1 MNVKN
6 KYIIFIYQIFLLTDI
21 LKKIYQISLYL
32 SSMVM
37 STLTVCLFLL
47 YSVTDTFAQFPGSNI
62 RDEVLSLDVSDAV
75 YNANTSEFLGSKN
88 ISSTPYRITETH
100 HLDRGLLNNV
110 VNVTNRQTFLNT
122 YLSDDLLLGR
132 GNGTIE
138 TTDGQNISWISSDIG
153 RLIDNKWTFHGI
165 IFFNNTHS
173 ESLSL
178 LNNSIGLSKSIAG
191 SEPDYIWLL
200 E

>member
-1 MNVKN
+1 M
-6 KYIIFIYQIFLLTDI
+6 IISAIA
-21 LKKIYQISLYL
+21 
-32 SSMVM
+32 VG
-37 STLTVCLFLL
+37 LFLL
-47 YSVTDTFAQFPGSNI
+47 PSVTDTLAQFPQLNI
-62 RDEVLSLDVSDAV
+62 KDENVLSLNVTDAV
-75 YNANTSEFLGSKN
+75 YNSNTSGFLGSKN
-88 ISSTPYRITETH
+88 ITSTPYQITEQH
-100 HLDRGLLNNV
+100 YLDQGLLNNA
-110 VNVTNRQTFLNT
+110 VNVTNSQTYLDT

-138 TTDGQNISWISSDIG
+138 TADGQNISWISSDIG
-153 RLIDNKWTFHGI
+153 RLIDNQWTFNGLML
-165 IFFNNTHS
+165 FNNTHS

>member
-1 MNVKN
+1 MQIVITSLS
-6 KYIIFIYQIFLLTDI
+6 YLIISTITVVSQFLPHSVSDI
-21 LKKIYQISLYL
+21 L
-32 SSMVM
+32 
-37 STLTVCLFLL
+37 
-47 YSVTDTFAQFPGSNI
+47 AQFPQLNI
-62 RDEVLSLDVSDAV
+62 KDQNALSLNVNDAV

-88 ISSTPYRITETH
+88 ISLTPYRVTEQH
-100 HLDRGLLNNV
+100 YFDEGFLKNV
-110 VNVTNRQTFLNT
+110 GNVTNSQTFLNT

-138 TTDGQNISWISSDIG
+138 TADGQNISWISSDIG
-153 RLIDNKWTFHGI
+153 RLIDNQWTFYGLML
-165 IFFNNTHS
+165 FNNTHS

-178 LNNSIGLSKSIAG
+178 LNNSIGLSKSTSG

>member
-1 MNVKN
+1 M
-6 KYIIFIYQIFLLTDI
+6 QIVITSVLLD
-21 LKKIYQISLYL
+21 SL
-32 SSMVM
+32 
-37 STLTVCLFLL
+37 TITVSLFLL
-47 YSVTDTFAQFPGSNI
+47 YSVTDILAQFPQLNI
-62 RDEVLSLDVSDAV
+62 KDKNMLSLNVTDAV

-88 ISSTPYRITETH
+88 ISLTPYRITEQH
-100 HLDRGLLNNV
+100 YFDEGFLNNV
-110 VNVTNRQTFLNT
+110 GNVTNSQTFLNT

-138 TTDGQNISWISSDIG
+138 TTDGQDISWISSDIG
-153 RLIDNKWTFHGI
+153 RLIDNQWVFYGLML
-165 IFFNNTHS
+165 FNNTHS

-178 LNNSIGLSKSIAG
+178 LNNSIGLSKSTSG

>member
-1 MNVKN
+1 
-6 KYIIFIYQIFLLTDI
+6 
-21 LKKIYQISLYL
+21 LKKIYKFSLHL
-32 SSMVM
+32 SFIIV
-37 STLTVCLFLL
+37 STIAVGLFLL
-47 YSVTDTFAQFPGSNI
+47 SSVTDTLAQFAQLNI
-62 RDEVLSLDVSDAV
+62 KDQNILSLNVNDAV
-75 YNANTSEFLGSKN
+75 YNANTTEFLGSKN
-88 ISSTPYRITETH
+88 ITSTPYQITEQH
-100 HLDRGLLNNV
+100 YLDQGLLNNA
-110 VNVTNRQTFLNT
+110 VNVTNSQTYLDI

-138 TTDGQNISWISSDIG
+138 TVDGQNISWISSDIG
-153 RLIDNKWTFHGI
+153 RLIDNQWTFYGLML
-165 IFFNNTHS
+165 FNNTHS